1 MKKTENAFTSKEPL
15 TNMYK
20 YQVKS
25 QSGKRGGEAR
35 AKALG
40 GNTFNMSLSKKQKK
54 PIKVHDDHA
63 SY

>member
-1 MKKTENAFTSKEPL
+1 MTENAFTSKKPL

-35 AKALG
+35 AKALS
-40 GNTFNMSLSKKQKK
+40 GNTFNMSASIKEK
-54 PIKVHDDHA
+54 PNDRTRTRT
-63 SY
+63 

>member
-25 QSGKRGGEAR
+25 QSGKRGGAAR
-35 AKALG
+35 ASVLG
-40 GNTFNMSLSKKQKK
+40 GKAVSWIGGKNGGVVRGPSSK
-54 PIKVHDDHA
+54 
-63 SY
+63 